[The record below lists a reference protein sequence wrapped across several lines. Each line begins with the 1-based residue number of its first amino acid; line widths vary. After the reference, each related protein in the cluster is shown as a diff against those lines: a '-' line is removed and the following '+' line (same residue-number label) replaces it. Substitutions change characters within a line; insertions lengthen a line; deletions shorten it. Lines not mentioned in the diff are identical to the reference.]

1 MWYDCGN
8 QQDTK
13 EADLMNQ
20 VISISREFGSGGR
33 EIGFRLAQKLGI
45 PFYDKE
51 LIEMAAEDSNISE
64 AFFHANDEVITQKER
79 TGKAYAPINPFSPT
93 YEIPV
98 SDQLFVIQAKII
110 KQLAQNGPC
119 VIIGRCSDVIV
130 EDSFKVFICSSLK
143 KRVERLSSLEDD
155 AETDAKKLESRIRT
169 IDKKRKEYYQ
179 YYSGNEWGKPK
190 NYDLCLNSGTLG
202 IETCVD
208 IIAGI
213 LSGNVD

>member
-1 MWYDCGN
+1 MS
-8 QQDTK
+8 K
-13 EADLMNQ
+13 

-33 EIGFRLAQKLGI
+33 EIGYRLAQKLGI

-51 LIEMAAEDSNISE
+51 LIEMAAEDSNISAE
-64 AFFHANDEVITQKER
+64 LFHANDEVIARKER
-79 TGKAYAPINPFSPT
+79 MEHQYAPINPFSPA

-98 SDQLFVIQAKII
+98 SDQLFVIQTKII

-130 EDSFKVFICSSLK
+130 DDVFKVFICASLK
-143 KRVERLSSLEDD
+143 KRVERLTTLEESHEIDP
-155 AETDAKKLESRIRT
+155 KKLETQIRA

-190 NYDLCLNSGTLG
+190 NYDICLNSGVLG
-202 IETCVD
+202 IERCVD
-208 IIAGI
+208 LIAE
-213 LSGNVD
+213 LVME

>member
-1 MWYDCGN
+1 MS
-8 QQDTK
+8 K
-13 EADLMNQ
+13 

-33 EIGFRLAQKLGI
+33 EIGYRLAQKLGI

-51 LIEMAAEDSNISE
+51 LIEMAAEDSNISAE
-64 AFFHANDEVITQKER
+64 LFHANDEVIARKER
-79 TGKAYAPINPFSPT
+79 MEHHYAPIDPFSPA

-98 SDQLFVIQAKII
+98 SDQLFVIQTKII

-130 EDSFKVFICSSLK
+130 DDVFKVFICASLK
-143 KRVERLSSLEDD
+143 KRVERLSAIE
-155 AETDAKKLESRIRT
+155 ETHEIDSKKLETQIRA

-190 NYDLCLNSGTLG
+190 NYDICLNSGTLG
-202 IETCVD
+202 IERCVD
-208 IIAGI
+208 LIAE
-213 LSGNVD
+213 LVME

>member
-1 MWYDCGN
+1 MS
-8 QQDTK
+8 K
-13 EADLMNQ
+13 

-51 LIEMAAEDSNISE
+51 LIEMAAEDSNISPE
-64 AFFHANDEVITQKER
+64 LFHANDEVIAKKER
-79 TGKAYAPINPFSPT
+79 QDNAYAPIDPFSPA

-98 SDQLFVIQAKII
+98 SDQLFVIQTKII

-130 EDSFKVFICSSLK
+130 EDAFKVFICASLK
-143 KRVERLSSLEDD
+143 KRVERLTSLE
-155 AETDAKKLESRIRT
+155 ESLGTDSKKLETQIRA

-202 IETCVD
+202 IDTCVD
-208 IIAGI
+208 LIAR
-213 LSGNVD
+213 LVLNEEE

>member
-1 MWYDCGN
+1 
-8 QQDTK
+8 
-13 EADLMNQ
+13 MNK
-20 VISISREFGSGGR
+20 VITISREFGSGGR

-51 LIEMAAEDSNISE
+51 LIEMAAEDSNIS
-64 AFFHANDEVITQKER
+64 ADLFHANDEKIAHIER
-79 TGKAYAPINPFSPT
+79 PDNSYAPIDPFSPT

-98 SDQLFVIQAKII
+98 SDQLFVIQTKII

-130 EDSFKVFICSSLK
+130 DDAFKVFICASLK
-143 KRVERLSSLEDD
+143 KRIERLTGLEEDMD
-155 AETDAKKLESRIRT
+155 TDAKKLETQIRM

-190 NYDLCLNSGTLG
+190 NYDICLNSGALG
-202 IETCVD
+202 IDTCVD
-208 IIAGI
+208 IIAK
-213 LSGNVD
+213 LVSE